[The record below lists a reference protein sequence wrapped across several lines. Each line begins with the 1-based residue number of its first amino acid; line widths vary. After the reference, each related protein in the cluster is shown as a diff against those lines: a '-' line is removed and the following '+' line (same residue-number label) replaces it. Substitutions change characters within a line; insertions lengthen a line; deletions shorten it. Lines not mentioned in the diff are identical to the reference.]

1 MLQSMVFCFETLN
14 SCFAMFCTNFKH
26 NPLAEF
32 ALHSQCIDPICSFV
46 LRCFGE
52 HQLFNGPGQRCT
64 SRGVRSSRQ
73 ADPDALCSPSS
84 GASKPEDALLGK
96 SHLITRLESLLFVY
110 SQMPN
115 QRLADSSVWALLCRL
130 QRLPAASRMCKN
142 TPVSRSS
149 QFCHPWWRP
158 VGQKSPKELR
168 IGVRTG
174 GISLESTSYVWYC
187 LIILYIHY
195 INDCVLSCWSFICC
209 FKNGTVH
216 EWSAHFS
223 KAFSNLLGLTLWLLV
238 QPLWGRSWEV
248 SSELDHTSTS
258 WRKIWNV
265 LFQGECRSAQPWWQ
279 EGVSIYICCD
289 AMWES
294 KGGISTLPTFTHQ
307 DYRYKYGQLN

>member
-1 MLQSMVFCFETLN
+1 M
-14 SCFAMFCTNFKH
+14 
-26 NPLAEF
+26 
-32 ALHSQCIDPICSFV
+32 
-46 LRCFGE
+46 
-52 HQLFNGPGQRCT
+52 
-64 SRGVRSSRQ
+64 
-73 ADPDALCSPSS
+73 
-84 GASKPEDALLGK
+84 
-96 SHLITRLESLLFVY
+96 TRLESLPCVLPDAKPAAVG
-110 SQMPN
+110 
-115 QRLADSSVWALLCRL
+115 SSVWALLCRL

-195 INDCVLSCWSFICC
+195 INDCVLSCWSYICC

-223 KAFSNLLGLTLWLLV
+223 KAFSNLLRLTLWLLV

-265 LFQGECRSAQPWWQ
+265 LFQGECRSAQPRWQ

-289 AMWES
+289 AMWV
-294 KGGISTLPTFTHQ
+294 
-307 DYRYKYGQLN
+307 YRNAGAGKQRGYLYTAYIYSSGL